1 MQIIKDKAIYLL
13 SRREHSRSELLR
25 KLQQRGFQSKDILP
39 VLDRLEK
46 ENLLSEER
54 FISSYIRS
62 RRSRGFGPLKIC
74 AELKERGIDRGRWQ
88 SNEEWQ
94 EELWQN
100 SAIQSCAK
108 RFSLTVAKTREQKIA
123 QSQYLQRRGF
133 TSAQIKVAIGA
144 QNDNNKI
151 ED

>member
-1 MQIIKDKAIYLL
+1 MQTIKDKAIYLL
-13 SRREHSRSELLR
+13 SRREHSRYELQR
-25 KLQQRGFQSKDILP
+25 KLQQRGFQSKDIRP
-39 VLDRLEK
+39 VLDELEK

-54 FISSYIRS
+54 FVSSYIRS

-74 AELKERGIDRGRWQ
+74 AELKERGIDRDRWQ

-100 SAIQSCAK
+100 SAILSCAK
-108 RFSLTVAKTREQKIA
+108 RFGLAVAKTREQRIA

-133 TSAQIKVAIGA
+133 TSSQIKMAIGA
-144 QNDNNKI
+144 QKDNI
-151 ED
+151 EN